1 MSIPAPLEAF
11 RWEDEQGG
19 GSRKKEEE
27 EEREV
32 LYEGSLSSP
41 SRNI

>member
-1 MSIPAPLEAF
+1 MSIPAPREAF

-19 GSRKKEEE
+19 GSRKKKE

>member
-27 EEREV
+27 EREA